1 MKLNFFSITNYRSIT
16 TAHKIAISD
25 FTVLLGKNNEGK
37 SNILKALDT
46 ALFLLQNNSFTSR
59 TISSSF
65 YKYNRKIDMYNW
77 ENDFPISLQL
87 RKSGLQTIF
96 KLEFLLDNDDR
107 NSFKDSI
114 KSTIN
119 ESLTIE
125 IKIGKDNSPNIKILE
140 KRGKGGVTL
149 NKKIAKITRFI
160 AQKIIFNYIPAVR
173 TENDSMQVVK
183 KMLLSKMKEIEKSPD
198 YIAALDTIKQI
209 QQPILDTLSDTI
221 KKPLIDFIPSIKDVN
236 ITIPDDARRLS
247 MRNDFEI
254 IIDDGTP
261 TNLYYKGDGVKSLVA
276 LSLLRD
282 NSPSHGTSIIAIEE
296 PESHLHP
303 GAIHQ
308 INDVVCSLSETNQI
322 ILTTHNPIFVARD
335 NLKAN
340 IIIDNGKAT
349 HTKNIKEIRDIL
361 GIRASDNLVN
371 ANFVLVVE
379 GDDDIISL
387 KAILSH
393 FSKVIEAAIK
403 SHSLIFYSLNG
414 ASNLSYALTLLRN
427 SLCMYHC
434 FLDDDPAGKDAYA
447 KAEQYSLLKM
457 KDVTFTKCNGNT
469 NSEFEDC
476 LDLNLY
482 KDLIFNEFGV
492 NLNTS
497 KFKSN
502 AVWSDRVKNCFY
514 GAGKQWS
521 AHIEAKVKSTVANA
535 VKNNPERALNKHKQG
550 SIDALITNLENMI
563 TQHKAVN

>member
-16 TAHKIAISD
+16 TAHKIAISG

-46 ALFLLQNNSFTSR
+46 ALFLLQNNSFTSKF
-59 TISSSF
+59 THPF
-65 YKYNRKIDMYNW
+65 TYKNNRRVDIYHW
-77 ENDFPISLQL
+77 ENDFPISLQQ

-96 KLEFLLDNDDR
+96 KLEFLLDDDDR
-107 NSFKDSI
+107 VEFKESI

-119 ESLTIE
+119 EYLTIE
-125 IKIGKDNSPNIKILE
+125 IKIGKDNTPNIKILE

-183 KMLLSKMKEIEKSPD
+183 KMLFSRMKEIEKYPD

-209 QQPILDTLSDTI
+209 QQPILDSLSQTI
-221 KKPLIDFIPSIKDVN
+221 KKPLVDFIPSIKDVS

-247 MRNDFEI
+247 LRNDFEI
-254 IIDDGTP
+254 IIDDGTA

-282 NSPSHGTSIIAIEE
+282 NSPNYGTSIIAIEE

-308 INDVVCSLSETNQI
+308 INEVICSLSEMNQV
-322 ILTTHNPIFVARD
+322 ILTTHNPIFVVRE
-335 NLKAN
+335 NLKSN

-371 ANFVLVVE
+371 ASFVLVVE
-379 GDDDIISL
+379 GEDDIISL

-393 FSKVIEAAIK
+393 FNKKIEDAIK

-414 ASNLSYALTLLRN
+414 ASNLSYVLSLLKN
-427 SLCMYHC
+427 SLCIYHC
-434 FLDDDPAGKDAYA
+434 FLDDDNAGRQAYN
-447 KAEQYSLLKM
+447 KAETHSLLSM
-457 KDVTFTKCNGNT
+457 KDTTFIKCNGN
-469 NSEFEDC
+469 NDSEFEDC
-476 LDLNLY
+476 LNLNLY
-482 KDLIFNEFGV
+482 KDLIDTEFGV
-492 NLNTS
+492 NLNTN
-497 KFKSN
+497 KFKTN
-502 AVWSDRVKNCFY
+502 KIWSERVKNCFLN
-514 GAGKQWS
+514 AGKQWNEK
-521 AHIEAKVKSTVANA
+521 IENKVKYTIANA
-535 VKNNPERALNKHKQG
+535 VRENPSNALNPHKRN
-550 SIDALITNLENMI
+550 SIDSLINNLEKIINQYK
-563 TQHKAVN
+563 TTN